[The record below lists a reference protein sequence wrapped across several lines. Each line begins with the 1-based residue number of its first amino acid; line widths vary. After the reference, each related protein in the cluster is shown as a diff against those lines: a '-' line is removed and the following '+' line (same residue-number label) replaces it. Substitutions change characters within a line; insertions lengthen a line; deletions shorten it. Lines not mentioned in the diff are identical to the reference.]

1 MSPRGGRRRMT
12 HAFGSIDSVPLA
24 QVWPSGKGR
33 LS

>member
-24 QVWPSGKGR
+24 QVSGKGR